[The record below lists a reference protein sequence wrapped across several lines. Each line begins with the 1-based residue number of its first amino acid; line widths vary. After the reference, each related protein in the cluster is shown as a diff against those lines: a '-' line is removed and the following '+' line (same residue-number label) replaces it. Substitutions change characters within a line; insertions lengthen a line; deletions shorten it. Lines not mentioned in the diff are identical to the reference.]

1 VSVKQPYSS
10 AFRPPAPVLSV
21 RVGAPGREP
30 LLGVVALVD
39 SGADL
44 SVIPLAAIQALEL
57 PQVGKTR
64 IRGVTG
70 VEEST
75 PVHAAVLEVGGTSVL
90 AEVVA
95 WGDEAI
101 VGRDVLSRFV
111 LELNGPR
118 ETLTLTAP
126 TPPVKRRLKR
136 VR

>member
-1 VSVKQPYSS
+1 
-10 AFRPPAPVLSV
+10 
-21 RVGAPGREP
+21 VGAPGRAP
-30 LLGVVALVD
+30 LLGLVALVD

-44 SVIPLAAIQALEL
+44 SVIPLAAIQALDL
-57 PQVGKTR
+57 PQIAKTR

-70 VEEST
+70 VEERT
-75 PVHAAVLEVGGTSVL
+75 PVHAAVLELGGTSVL
-90 AEVVA
+90 AEVVG

-101 VGRDVLSRFV
+101 VGRDVLGHFV

-118 ETLTLTAP
+118 ETLTIATP

>member
-1 VSVKQPYSS
+1 
-10 AFRPPAPVLSV
+10 VLSV

-30 LLGVVALVD
+30 LLALVVLVD

-44 SVIPLAAIQALEL
+44 SVVPLAVVQALDL
-57 PQVGKTR
+57 PQVAKTR

-75 PVHAAVLEVGGTSVL
+75 PVHAAVLEVAGTSVL

-101 VGRDVLSRFV
+101 VGRDVLGRFV
-111 LELNGPR
+111 LELDGPR
-118 ETLTLTAP
+118 EMLTLTVPAP
-126 TPPVKRRLKR
+126 PAKRRLKR

>member
-1 VSVKQPYSS
+1 MSTKLPYSS
-10 AFRPPAPVLSV
+10 AFRPPAPVLNV

-30 LLGVVALVD
+30 MLGVLALVD

-44 SVIPLAAIQALEL
+44 SVLPLASAEALAL
-57 PQVGKTR
+57 PQVSTTR

-75 PVHAAVLEVGGTSVL
+75 AVHAATFEIAGTNVL

-101 VGRDVLSRFV
+101 IGRDVLRRFV
-111 LELNGPR
+111 LELDGPR
-118 ETLTLTAP
+118 EVLTIDAP
-126 TPPVKRRLKR
+126 AAPPKRRLKR